1 MRLEKRRVEAILVR
15 VFEFRGVRVHNCVSV
30 NAVALIFLF
39 FSPYCLAPTLAL
51 L

>member
-1 MRLEKRRVEAILVR
+1 MHLEKRRVEAILVR
-15 VFEFRGVRVHNCVSV
+15 VFDRGVRVHNCVSV